1 MSKLRPEFTVS
12 ELNKRS
18 GENLPGLMGV
28 EALSV
33 SENTLTSCM
42 RLRNV
47 HFAPNGYLHAASVI
61 ALADTTCGYAT
72 IAHLPE
78 GAASFTT
85 IGLKGN
91 HLGTVRGE
99 GEVILCTATA
109 QHLGG
114 NTQVW
119 DAVVSDQ
126 ATGKKIALFRCTQM
140 VLWPKKSSST

>member
-1 MSKLRPEFTVS
+1 MTKLRPSITVA
-12 ELNKRS
+12 ELNQRS

-28 EALSV
+28 EMLELSEGALKSQ
-33 SENTLTSCM
+33 M
-42 RLRNV
+42 KLRKV
-47 HFAPNGYLHAASVI
+47 HFAPNTYLHAASVI

-78 GAASFTT
+78 GAVSFTT
-85 IGLKGN
+85 IELKSN

-99 GEVILCTATA
+99 GAIISCTATA

-119 DAVVSDQ
+119 DAVVTDA
-126 ATGKKIALFRCTQM
+126 ATGKKIAIFRCTQM
-140 VLWPKKSSST
+140 VLWPKKD

>member
-1 MSKLRPEFTVS
+1 MPKLRPSITVD
-12 ELNKRS
+12 ELNQRS

-28 EALSV
+28 EMLELS
-33 SENTLTSCM
+33 EGTLMSQM
-42 RLRNV
+42 KLRKV
-47 HFAPNGYLHAASVI
+47 HFAPNTYLHAASVI

-78 GAASFTT
+78 GADSFTT
-85 IGLKGN
+85 IELKSN

-99 GEVILCTATA
+99 GAVISCTATA

-119 DAVVSDQ
+119 DAVVTDT
-126 ATGKKIALFRCTQM
+126 ATGKKIAIFRCTQM
-140 VLWPKKSSST
+140 VLWPKKD

>member
-1 MSKLRPEFTVS
+1 MSKLRADITVE

-28 EALSV
+28 EATEL
-33 SENTLTSCM
+33 SENTLKSRM
-42 RLRNV
+42 ILKKV
-47 HFAPNGYLHAASVI
+47 HFAPNTYLHAASVI

-72 IAHLPE
+72 VAHLPA
-78 GAASFTT
+78 GAYSFTT
-85 IGLKGN
+85 IELKSN

-99 GEVILCTATA
+99 GSVVVCTATA

-119 DAVVSDQ
+119 DAVVSDE
-126 ATGKKIALFRCTQM
+126 ATGKKIAIFRCTQM
-140 VLWPKKSSST
+140 ILWPKKDAA

>member
-78 GAASFTT
+78 GATSFTT
-85 IGLKGN
+85 IELKSN

-114 NTQVW
+114 TTQVW

-140 VLWPKKSSST
+140 VLWPKKSNAT

>member
-1 MSKLRPEFTVS
+1 MSKLHPEFTVS

-78 GAASFTT
+78 GATSFTT
-85 IGLKGN
+85 IELKSN

-140 VLWPKKSSST
+140 VLWPKKSNAT

>member
-1 MSKLRPEFTVS
+1 MSKLRSTITVD
-12 ELNKRS
+12 ELNLRS

-28 EALSV
+28 EMLTLS
-33 SENTLTSCM
+33 EGTLHSQM
-42 RLRNV
+42 KLRKV
-47 HFAPNGYLHAASVI
+47 HFAPNTYLHAASVI

-78 GAASFTT
+78 GAVSFTT
-85 IGLKGN
+85 IELKSN

-99 GEVILCTATA
+99 GAIIRCTATA

-119 DAVVSDQ
+119 DAVVTDT
-126 ATGKKIALFRCTQM
+126 ATDKKIAIFRCTQM
-140 VLWPKKSSST
+140 VLWPKKD

>member
-1 MSKLRPEFTVS
+1 MPKLRPTITVA
-12 ELNKRS
+12 ELNQRS

-28 EALSV
+28 EMLELS
-33 SENTLTSCM
+33 EGTLKSQM
-42 RLRNV
+42 KLRKV
-47 HFAPNGYLHAASVI
+47 HFAPNTYLHAASVI

-78 GAASFTT
+78 GAVSFTT
-85 IGLKGN
+85 IELKSN

-99 GEVILCTATA
+99 GAVISCTATA

-119 DAVVSDQ
+119 DAVVTDA
-126 ATGKKIALFRCTQM
+126 ATDKKIAIFRCTQM
-140 VLWPKKSSST
+140 VLWPKKD

>member
-1 MSKLRPEFTVS
+1 MSKLRADITVE

-28 EALSV
+28 EATELT
-33 SENTLTSCM
+33 ENTLKSRM
-42 RLRNV
+42 VLKKI
-47 HFAPNGYLHAASVI
+47 HFAPNTYLHAASVI

-72 IAHLPE
+72 VAHLPA
-78 GAASFTT
+78 GAYSFTT
-85 IGLKGN
+85 IELKSN

-99 GEVILCTATA
+99 GSVVVCTATA

-119 DAVVSDQ
+119 DAVVSDES
-126 ATGKKIALFRCTQM
+126 TGKKIAIFRCTQM
-140 VLWPKKSSST
+140 ILWPKV